1 MQSSWIEQRAV
12 RKTMDLVEKA
22 RMSSGFD
29 DEILTGVLRSLF
41 QFLTRL
47 SSATES
53 TQPNIEHQ
61 PDI

>member
-29 DEILTGVLRSLF
+29 DEILTGVLVVAFPVPEPSLVRYRIYTT
-41 QFLTRL
+41 QHGT
-47 SSATES
+47 SA
-53 TQPNIEHQ
+53 
-61 PDI
+61 